1 MFSRM
6 VFRLSRFA
14 ALGTLALAL
23 GTTMPAQAQS
33 FTDAQKDQI
42 RSVIRDYLLQN
53 PEILQEAMVEL
64 EKKQKDAEKAA
75 QTAAMKDYSG
85 ALVNSPRNIV
95 VGNPQGDV
103 TLVEFFDYNCG
114 YCKRAAV
121 DLREMIKAD
130 PKLRVVLRDF
140 PVLGPESV
148 EASLVALAAK
158 NQIKPDKYWEFHQKL
173 LDGRGRIGKEK
184 AIAVAKEFGADP
196 AKLEKDMQS
205 PEVRAAIEETM
216 RIGDALKLQGTPA
229 FIVGDEIIFGAVGEG
244 PLKTAIASMRKCG
257 KAAC

>member
-1 MFSRM
+1 MATFLS
-6 VFRLSRFA
+6 RLSHHA
-14 ALGTLALAL
+14 AGLGLAVAL
-23 GTTMPAQAQS
+23 TTALPAQAQT
-33 FTDAQKDQI
+33 FTDGQKDQI
-42 RSVIRDYLLQN
+42 RSVIRDYLLKN
-53 PEILQEAMVEL
+53 PEVLQEAMVEL

-75 QTAAMKDYSG
+75 QTAAMKDFSG
-85 ALVNSPRNIV
+85 ALTNSPRNIV

-103 TLVEFFDYNCG
+103 TVVEFFDYNCG
-114 YCKRAAV
+114 YCKRAAA
-121 DLREMIKAD
+121 DLRDMMKSD

-148 EASLVALAAK
+148 EASLVAIAAK

-173 LDGRGRIGKEK
+173 LDGRGRVGKEK
-184 AIAVAKEFGADP
+184 AIAVAKEFGADA

-205 PEVRAAIEETM
+205 PEVRAALEETM

-244 PLKTAIASMRKCG
+244 PLKAAIASVRKCG

>member
-1 MFSRM
+1 MATFFSR
-6 VFRLSRFA
+6 LSPWA
-14 ALGTLALAL
+14 AGLGLAMAL
-23 GTTMPAQAQS
+23 SVALPAQAQT
-33 FTDAQKDQI
+33 FNDGQKDQI
-42 RSVIRDYLLQN
+42 RSIIRDYLLQN
-53 PEILQEAMVEL
+53 PEVLQEAMVEL

-75 QTAAMKDYSG
+75 QMAAMKDYSG

-114 YCKRAAV
+114 YCKRAMADV
-121 DLREMIKAD
+121 REMMKAD

-140 PVLGPESV
+140 PVLGPDSV
-148 EASLVALAAK
+148 EASLVAIAAK
-158 NQIKPDKYWEFHQKL
+158 NQLKPDKYWEFHQKL
-173 LDGRGRIGKEK
+173 LDGRGRVGKEK

-205 PEVRAAIEETM
+205 AEVRGAIEETM

-229 FIVGDEIIFGAVGEG
+229 FVVGDEIIFGAVGEA
-244 PLKTAIASMRKCG
+244 PLKAAVASVRKCG

>member
-1 MFSRM
+1 MATFFSR
-6 VFRLSRFA
+6 LAHLA
-14 ALGTLALAL
+14 AGLCLAVAL
-23 GTTMPAQAQS
+23 ITPLPLQAQT
-33 FTDAQKDQI
+33 FTDGQKDQI
-42 RSVIRDYLLQN
+42 RSIIRDYLLQN
-53 PEILQEAMVEL
+53 PEVLQEAMVEL

-75 QTAAMKDYSG
+75 QTAAMKDFSG

-114 YCKRAAV
+114 YCKRAAA
-121 DLREMIKAD
+121 DLRDMMKSD
-130 PKLRVVLRDF
+130 LKLRVVLRDF

-148 EASLVALAAK
+148 EASLVAIAAK

-173 LDGRGRIGKEK
+173 LDGRGRVGKEK
-184 AIAVAKEFGADP
+184 AIAVAKEFGADA

-205 PEVRAAIEETM
+205 PEVRAALEETM

-244 PLKTAIASMRKCG
+244 PLKAAIASVRKCG

>member
-1 MFSRM
+1 MISRFSRIA
-6 VFRLSRFA
+6 A
-14 ALGTLALAL
+14 ALGFAVVL
-23 GTTMPAQAQS
+23 GTTLPAAAQS

-53 PEILQEAMVEL
+53 PEILQEAMIEL
-64 EKKQKDAEKAA
+64 EKKQKDGEKAA
-75 QTAAMKDYSG
+75 QKQAMADLAG
-85 ALVNSPRNIV
+85 VITNSPRAVV

-114 YCKRAAV
+114 YCKRAMN
-121 DLREMIKAD
+121 DLRDMIKAD

-158 NQIKPDKYWEFHQKL
+158 NQIKPEKYWEFHQKL
-173 LDGRGRIGKEK
+173 LDQRGRVGKEK

-205 PEVRAAIEETM
+205 AEVRAAVEETM

-229 FIVGDEIIFGAVGEG
+229 FIVGDEIIFGAVGEA
-244 PLKTAIASMRKCG
+244 PLKTAIASVRKCG

>member
-1 MFSRM
+1 M
-6 VFRLSRFA
+6 LSRLFMMTA
-14 ALGTLALAL
+14 AMGLALIVS
-23 GTTMPAQAQS
+23 TSQPVQAQA
-33 FTDAQKDQI
+33 FNDGQKDQI
-42 RSVIRDYLLQN
+42 RGLIRDYLLQN

-64 EKKQKDAEKAA
+64 ERKQKDAEKAA
-75 QTAAMKDYSG
+75 QAAAMKDYAG

-114 YCKRAAV
+114 YCKRAAA

-148 EASLVALAAK
+148 EASLVAIAAK
-158 NQIKPDKYWEFHQKL
+158 NQIKGDKYWDFHQKL
-173 LDGRGRIGKEK
+173 LDGRGRVGKER
-184 AIAVAKEFGADP
+184 ALAVAKEFGADT
-196 AKLEKDMQS
+196 ARLEKDMQS
-205 PEVRAAIEETM
+205 ADVRAALEETM
-216 RIGDALKLQGTPA
+216 RIADALKLQGTPA
-229 FIVGDEIIFGAVGEG
+229 FVVGDEIIFGAVGEA
-244 PLKTAIASMRKCG
+244 PLKTAIASVRKCG

>member
-1 MFSRM
+1 M
-6 VFRLSRFA
+6 LSRFSMIA
-14 ALGTLALAL
+14 AAMGLALIVSTPSAVQ
-23 GTTMPAQAQS
+23 AQA
-33 FTDAQKDQI
+33 FNDGQKDQI
-42 RSVIRDYLLQN
+42 RGLIRDYLLQN

-64 EKKQKDAEKAA
+64 ERKQKDAEKAA
-75 QTAAMKDYSG
+75 QAAAMKDYAG

-114 YCKRAAV
+114 YCKRAAA

-148 EASLVALAAK
+148 EASLVAIAAK
-158 NQIKPDKYWEFHQKL
+158 NQIKGDKYWDFHQKL
-173 LDGRGRIGKEK
+173 LDGRGRVGKEK

-205 PEVRAAIEETM
+205 AEVRAAIEETM
-216 RIGDALKLQGTPA
+216 RIADALKLQGTPA
-229 FIVGDEIIFGAVGEG
+229 FVVGDEIIFGAVGEA
-244 PLKTAIASMRKCG
+244 PLKTAIASVRKCG

>member
-1 MFSRM
+1 MLS
-6 VFRLSRFA
+6 RLSYVA
-14 ALGTLALAL
+14 AMIGLAFSLSAPL
-23 GTTMPAQAQS
+23 PAQAQA
-33 FTDAQKDQI
+33 FNDGQKDQI
-42 RSVIRDYLLQN
+42 RGLIRDYLLQN

-64 EKKQKDAEKAA
+64 ERKQKDAEKAA
-75 QTAAMKDYSG
+75 QAAAMKDYAG

-114 YCKRAAV
+114 YCKRAAA
-121 DLREMIKAD
+121 DLGEMIKAD

-148 EASLVALAAK
+148 EASLVAVAAK
-158 NQIKPDKYWEFHQKL
+158 NQIKGDQYWQFHQKL
-173 LDGRGRIGKEK
+173 LDGRGRVGKER

-205 PEVRAAIEETM
+205 PETRAALEETM
-216 RIGDALKLQGTPA
+216 RIADALKLQGTPA
-229 FIVGDEIIFGAVGEG
+229 FVVGDEIIFGAVGAA
-244 PLKTAIASMRKCG
+244 PLKTAIASVRKCG
-257 KAAC
+257 KTAC

>member
-1 MFSRM
+1 M
-6 VFRLSRFA
+6 LSRFSMIA
-14 ALGTLALAL
+14 AAMGLALIVSA
-23 GTTMPAQAQS
+23 PSAVQAQA
-33 FTDAQKDQI
+33 FNDGQKDQI
-42 RSVIRDYLLQN
+42 RGLIRDYLLQN

-64 EKKQKDAEKAA
+64 ERKQKDAEKAA
-75 QTAAMKDYSG
+75 QAAAMKDYAG

-114 YCKRAAV
+114 YCKRAAA

-148 EASLVALAAK
+148 EASLVAIAAK
-158 NQIKPDKYWEFHQKL
+158 NQIKGDKYWDFHQKL
-173 LDGRGRIGKEK
+173 LDGRGRVGKEK
-184 AIAVAKEFGADP
+184 AIAVAREFGADP

-205 PEVRAAIEETM
+205 AEVRAAIEETM
-216 RIGDALKLQGTPA
+216 RIADALKLQGTPA
-229 FIVGDEIIFGAVGEG
+229 FVVGDEIIFGAVGEA
-244 PLKTAIASMRKCG
+244 PLKTAIASVRKCG

>member
-1 MFSRM
+1 MATFFSR
-6 VFRLSRFA
+6 LSPLA
-14 ALGTLALAL
+14 AGLGLAMAL
-23 GTTMPAQAQS
+23 SVALPTQAQT
-33 FTDAQKDQI
+33 FNDGQKDQI
-42 RSVIRDYLLQN
+42 RSIIRDYLLQN
-53 PEILQEAMVEL
+53 PEVLQEAMVEL

-85 ALVNSPRNIV
+85 ALVNSLRNIV

-114 YCKRAAV
+114 YCKRAMADV
-121 DLREMIKAD
+121 REMMKAD

-140 PVLGPESV
+140 PVLGPDSV
-148 EASLVALAAK
+148 EASLVAIAAK
-158 NQIKPDKYWEFHQKL
+158 NQLKPDKYWEFHQKL
-173 LDGRGRIGKEK
+173 LDGRGRVGKEK

-205 PEVRAAIEETM
+205 AEVRGAIEETM

-229 FIVGDEIIFGAVGEG
+229 FVVGDEIIFGAVGEA
-244 PLKTAIASMRKCG
+244 PLKAAVASVRKCG

>member
-1 MFSRM
+1 M
-6 VFRLSRFA
+6 LSRFSMIA
-14 ALGTLALAL
+14 AAMGLALIVSTPSAVQ
-23 GTTMPAQAQS
+23 AQA
-33 FTDAQKDQI
+33 FNDGQKDQI
-42 RSVIRDYLLQN
+42 RGLIRDYLLQN
-53 PEILQEAMVEL
+53 PEILQEAMVER
-64 EKKQKDAEKAA
+64 ERSQKDAEKAA
-75 QTAAMKDYSG
+75 QAAAMKDYAG

-114 YCKRAAV
+114 YCKRAAA

-148 EASLVALAAK
+148 EASLVAIAAK
-158 NQIKPDKYWEFHQKL
+158 NQIKGDKYWDFHQKL
-173 LDGRGRIGKEK
+173 LDGRGRVGKEK

-205 PEVRAAIEETM
+205 AEVRAAIEETM
-216 RIGDALKLQGTPA
+216 RIADALKLQGTPA
-229 FIVGDEIIFGAVGEG
+229 FVVGDEIIFGAVGEA
-244 PLKTAIASMRKCG
+244 PLKTAIASVRKCG

>member
-1 MFSRM
+1 M
-6 VFRLSRFA
+6 LSRFSMIA
-14 ALGTLALAL
+14 AAMGLALIVSA
-23 GTTMPAQAQS
+23 PSAVQAQA
-33 FTDAQKDQI
+33 FNDGQKDQI
-42 RSVIRDYLLQN
+42 RGLIRDYLLQN

-64 EKKQKDAEKAA
+64 ERKQKDAEKAA
-75 QTAAMKDYSG
+75 QAAAMKDYAG

-114 YCKRAAV
+114 YCKRAAA

-148 EASLVALAAK
+148 EASLVAIAAK
-158 NQIKPDKYWEFHQKL
+158 NQIKGDKYWDFHQKL
-173 LDGRGRIGKEK
+173 LDGRGRVGKEK

-205 PEVRAAIEETM
+205 AEVRAAIEETM
-216 RIGDALKLQGTPA
+216 RIADALKLQGTPA
-229 FIVGDEIIFGAVGEG
+229 FVVGDEIIFGAVGEA
-244 PLKTAIASMRKCG
+244 PLKTAIASVRKCG

>member
-1 MFSRM
+1 M
-6 VFRLSRFA
+6 LSRFSMIA
-14 ALGTLALAL
+14 AAMGLALIVSA
-23 GTTMPAQAQS
+23 PSAVQAQA
-33 FTDAQKDQI
+33 FNDGQKDQI
-42 RSVIRDYLLQN
+42 RGLIRDYLLQN

-64 EKKQKDAEKAA
+64 ERKQKDAEKAA
-75 QTAAMKDYSG
+75 QAAAMKDYAG

-114 YCKRAAV
+114 YCKRASAV
-121 DLREMIKAD
+121 LREMIKAD

-148 EASLVALAAK
+148 EASLVAIAAK
-158 NQIKPDKYWEFHQKL
+158 NQIKGDKYWDFHQKI
-173 LDGRGRIGKEK
+173 LDGRGRVGKEK
-184 AIAVAKEFGADP
+184 AIAVAREIGADP

-205 PEVRAAIEETM
+205 AEVRAAIEETM
-216 RIGDALKLQGTPA
+216 RIADALKLQGTPA
-229 FIVGDEIIFGAVGEG
+229 FVVGDEIIFGAVGEA
-244 PLKTAIASMRKCG
+244 PLKTAIASVRKCG

>member
-1 MFSRM
+1 M
-6 VFRLSRFA
+6 LSRFSMIA
-14 ALGTLALAL
+14 AAMGLALIVSTPSAVQ
-23 GTTMPAQAQS
+23 AQA
-33 FTDAQKDQI
+33 FNDGQKDQI
-42 RSVIRDYLLQN
+42 RGLIRDYLLQN

-64 EKKQKDAEKAA
+64 ERKQKDAEKAA
-75 QTAAMKDYSG
+75 QAAAMKDYAG

-95 VGNPQGDV
+95 VGNPLGDV

-114 YCKRAAV
+114 YCKRAAA

-148 EASLVALAAK
+148 EASLVAIAAK
-158 NQIKPDKYWEFHQKL
+158 NQIKGDKYWDFHQKL
-173 LDGRGRIGKEK
+173 LDGRGRVGKEK

-205 PEVRAAIEETM
+205 AEVRAAIEETM
-216 RIGDALKLQGTPA
+216 RIADALKLQGTPA
-229 FIVGDEIIFGAVGEG
+229 FVVGDEIIFGAVGEA
-244 PLKTAIASMRKCG
+244 PLKTAIASVRKCG

>member
-1 MFSRM
+1 
-6 VFRLSRFA
+6 
-14 ALGTLALAL
+14 
-23 GTTMPAQAQS
+23 
-33 FTDAQKDQI
+33 
-42 RSVIRDYLLQN
+42 
-53 PEILQEAMVEL
+53 MVEL

-75 QTAAMKDYSG
+75 QTAAMKDFSG
-85 ALVNSPRNIV
+85 ALTNSPRNIV

-103 TLVEFFDYNCG
+103 TVVEFFDYNCG
-114 YCKRAAV
+114 YCKRAAA
-121 DLREMIKAD
+121 DLREMIKGD

-148 EASLVALAAK
+148 EASLVAIAAK

-173 LDGRGRIGKEK
+173 LDGRGRVGKEK

-205 PEVRAAIEETM
+205 AEVRAAIEETM

-244 PLKTAIASMRKCG
+244 PLKNAIASVRKCG